1 MLSAPSPTLWFPGL
15 PIFLAW
21 QPLCLALC
29 LRLPELF
36 LAKYFIKT
44 SIYELPE
51 PKHVFTDLCCYPWAL
66 LQHSRHILQTP
77 RLTQKRHTGMTHL
90 VLDQFQ
96 EISPA
101 GTVSPVGLKEL
112 RWTEAGSC
120 VHLPG
125 TCPLV
130 TSAQGQDKLCNW
142 TGTAKAWMCL
152 GESRVQVLLSGP
164 RGYRCAWHICSQMNL
179 AGQEVGKRL
188 IGPSCT
194 VKFGSYSKSRDS

>member
-1 MLSAPSPTLWFPGL
+1 
-15 PIFLAW
+15 
-21 QPLCLALC
+21 
-29 LRLPELF
+29 
-36 LAKYFIKT
+36 
-44 SIYELPE
+44 
-51 PKHVFTDLCCYPWAL
+51 
-66 LQHSRHILQTP
+66 
-77 RLTQKRHTGMTHL
+77 MTHL

-130 TSAQGQDKLCNW
+130 TSAQGQDELCNW
-142 TGTAKAWMCL
+142 TGTTKAWMCL

-188 IGPSCT
+188 ILYCEIWQLLKKQRLLKGQ
-194 VKFGSYSKSRDS
+194 KWWLSYQESLFLLGYLCLCYLLSVCVGGKASVFSLTLPGHLSFCLGFPLYSIL

>member
-1 MLSAPSPTLWFPGL
+1 
-15 PIFLAW
+15 
-21 QPLCLALC
+21 
-29 LRLPELF
+29 
-36 LAKYFIKT
+36 
-44 SIYELPE
+44 
-51 PKHVFTDLCCYPWAL
+51 
-66 LQHSRHILQTP
+66 
-77 RLTQKRHTGMTHL
+77 MTHL

-112 RWTEAGSC
+112 GWTEAGSC

-130 TSAQGQDKLCNW
+130 ASAQGQDKLFNW

-164 RGYRCAWHICSQMNL
+164 RRYRCAWHVCSQMNL

-194 VKFGSYSKSRDS
+194 VKFGCYSKSRLLKVQKWWLSYQESLFLLGYLCLCYILSVCVGGKASVFSLTLPGHLSFCLGFPLYSIL